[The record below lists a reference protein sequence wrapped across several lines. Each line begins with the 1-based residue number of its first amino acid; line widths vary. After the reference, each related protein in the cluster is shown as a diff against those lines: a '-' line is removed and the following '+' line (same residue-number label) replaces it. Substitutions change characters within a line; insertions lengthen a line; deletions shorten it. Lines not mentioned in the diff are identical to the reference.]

1 MDPEP
6 LGGGAKQ
13 RVKFLVDSKFSKGSP
28 EMSNKRHNEHLK
40 EEVPTVKS
48 MRQRMRRFSVDRYV
62 DTRIREGERLA
73 KERNSILD

>member
-1 MDPEP
+1 
-6 LGGGAKQ
+6 
-13 RVKFLVDSKFSKGSP
+13 
-28 EMSNKRHNEHLK
+28 MSNKRHNEHLK